1 MKVLIADDELPL
13 LSFLKRGLESEG
25 IEVICESDVHN
36 LIVTITNES
45 PDVAVLDRMFGT
57 TDSLILLQSIKRL
70 PAPPMI
76 LLLTAMDDVSDRVEG
91 LRQGAD
97 DYLCKPFDFEELLAR
112 VYVLGRR
119 SAISPATSFAPHT
132 TTVSCGSLVLSA
144 DERIARYR
152 NEELPLTRLEYDLLE
167 FFVENSGKV
176 LSRERIL
183 HRVWQSEK
191 DPLTNIVDVYI
202 SRLRQRLS
210 SVHELRIETLRGN
223 GYRLTEQPDA

>member
-13 LSFLKRGLESEG
+13 LSFLRRGLESEG
-25 IEVICESDVHN
+25 IDVICESDVHN
-36 LIVTITNES
+36 LIATISHET
-45 PDVAVLDRMFGT
+45 PDIAVLDRMFGH
-57 TDSLILLQSIKRL
+57 TDSLMLLQSIKRL
-70 PAPPMI
+70 PSAPMI
-76 LLLTAMDDVSDRVEG
+76 LLLTAMDDVADRVEG

-112 VYVLGRR
+112 IQVLGRR
-119 SAISPATSFAPHT
+119 SVPNADSSVTSLR
-132 TTVSCGSLVLSA
+132 CGELILSA
-144 DERIARYR
+144 EERIARYQG
-152 NEELPLTRLEYDLLE
+152 EEIPLTRLEYDLLE

-183 HRVWQSEK
+183 QRVWQAEK

-210 SVHELRIETLRGN
+210 STIDIRIETLRGN
-223 GYRLTEQPDA
+223 GYRLLQQPTA

>member
-13 LSFLKRGLESEG
+13 LSFLQRGLESEG
-25 IEVICESDVHN
+25 IEVISEHDVHN
-36 LIVTITNES
+36 LIASISHHRPE
-45 PDVAVLDRMFGT
+45 VAVLDRMFGD

-70 PAPPMI
+70 PSAPMV

-112 VYVLGRR
+112 VQVLARR
-119 SAISPATSFAPHT
+119 SDLATAHAEPEKPRI
-132 TTVSCGSLVLSA
+132 CGDLVLS
-144 DERIARYR
+144 DEERIARYR
-152 NEELPLTRLEYDLLE
+152 QEELPLTRLEYDLLE
-167 FFVENSGKV
+167 FFVENTGKV

-183 HRVWQSEK
+183 NRVWQAEK
-191 DPLTNIVDVYI
+191 DPLTNIVDVYV

-210 SVHELRIETLRGN
+210 SIDNIRIETLRGN
-223 GYRLTEQPDA
+223 GYRLQLQPAT

>member
-1 MKVLIADDELPL
+1 VM
-13 LSFLKRGLESEG
+13 
-25 IEVICESDVHN
+25 N
-36 LIVTITNES
+36 
-45 PDVAVLDRMFGT
+45 
-57 TDSLILLQSIKRL
+57 
-70 PAPPMI
+70 PA
-76 LLLTAMDDVSDRVEG
+76 T
-91 LRQGAD
+91 
-97 DYLCKPFDFEELLAR
+97 
-112 VYVLGRR
+112 R
-119 SAISPATSFAPHT
+119 SAPNTATL
-132 TTVSCGSLVLSA
+132 SCGSLVLSA

-210 SVHELRIETLRGN
+210 SAHELRIETLRGN

>member
-25 IEVICESDVHN
+25 IDVICESDVHN
-36 LIVTITNES
+36 LIATISNES

-70 PAPPMI
+70 PSPPMI

-97 DYLCKPFDFEELLAR
+97 DYLCKPFDVEELLAR

-119 SAISPATSFAPHT
+119 SAINAATSTAT
-132 TTVSCGSLVLSA
+132 ATLSCGKLVLSA
-144 DERIARYR
+144 DERIARYQ